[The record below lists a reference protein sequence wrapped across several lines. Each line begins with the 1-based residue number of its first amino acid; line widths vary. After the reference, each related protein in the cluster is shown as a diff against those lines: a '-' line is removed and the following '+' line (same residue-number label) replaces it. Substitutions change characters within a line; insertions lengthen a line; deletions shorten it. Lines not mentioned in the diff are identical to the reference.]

1 MSNILNILN
10 LPELDFG
17 IESTTTILN
26 RLIETHKNK
35 FGESLS
41 PADPVYVF
49 YSGVAYGMCVQEARN
64 AQYIKQT
71 FLAYMEGDYLD
82 NYGANNDCER
92 LEAIPA
98 STTLQFTLSE
108 ELDEALTIPTGT
120 RCQSSNGTT
129 FITTNDLI
137 IPAGET
143 VGTIQAECTEAGI
156 VGNDYTV
163 GQINYIMNP
172 IASVDTE
179 VSNITTTSGGYDVES
194 DYDYKMRIRNALDKF
209 STAGSMDSYN
219 YWAKSMSNTIIDVDS
234 YTPSAGFV
242 NICILTKDGALE
254 TNSELYARIQEFLG
268 NSNSKRRPFTD
279 NVTIETAQAVNYQIN
294 LTYWIYSTDS
304 VNQDTIKS
312 NVQKAVNDY
321 IIWQRSKLGRGIDP
335 SELIKLVKNAGAKR
349 VEVRQP
355 ANYVALNKHQYA
367 QITGT
372 NNIIEGGY
380 TS

>member
-1 MSNILNILN
+1 MSNILN

-26 RLIETHKNK
+26 RLIEIHKQK
-35 FGESLS
+35 HGETLT
-41 PADPVYVF
+41 PADPYYIF
-49 YSGVAYGMCVQEARN
+49 YSGAAYGMCVQEARN
-64 AQYIKQT
+64 AKYMKQT

-82 NYGANNDCER
+82 NYGANNDCTR

-98 STTLQFTLSE
+98 TTSLQFTLSE
-108 ELDEALTIPTGT
+108 ELDEDLTIPTGT

-129 FITTNDLI
+129 FITTDDLT

-143 VGTIQAECTEAGI
+143 IGTIQGECIEAGI
-156 VGNDYTV
+156 VGNGYTI

-179 VSNITTTSGGYDVES
+179 VSNITISSGGYDVEN

-234 YTPSAGFV
+234 YTPNPGFV
-242 NICILTKDGALE
+242 NICILTKDGALG
-254 TNSELYARIQEFLG
+254 TDSELYTRLQEFLG
-268 NSNSKRRPFTD
+268 NQNSKRRPLTD
-279 NVTIETAQAVNYQIN
+279 NVIIETAQAVNYQIDF
-294 LTYWIYSTDS
+294 TYWIYSTDS
-304 VNQDTIKS
+304 INQNTIKT

-321 IIWQRSKLGRGIDP
+321 IYWQRNKLGRGIDP

-349 VEVRQP
+349 VEVRKP
-355 ANYVALNKHQYA
+355 ENYVALSNHQYA
-367 QITGT
+367 QVTGES
-372 NNIIEGGY
+372 NIVEGGY